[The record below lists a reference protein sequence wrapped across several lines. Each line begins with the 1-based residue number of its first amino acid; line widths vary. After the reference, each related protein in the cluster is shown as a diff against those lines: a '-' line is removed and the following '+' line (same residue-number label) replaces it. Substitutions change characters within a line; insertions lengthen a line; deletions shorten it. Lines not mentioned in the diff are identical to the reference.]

1 MKAMSKFWTALVVGV
16 AVMAVSTHSW
26 AVSLSNTNISW
37 SKFTSLADTSS
48 PVGIPFSDTF
58 IFAGGPKGE
67 ITSGVFTGIGDAAGL
82 YVYIYQI
89 KVYSTPPGKVDELS
103 IPLLGPGPTTVLV
116 TGVGSVSSFYI
127 GVGDP
132 LDPTDDVP
140 SGFFYG
146 QGNKAP
152 VGSTFTSP
160 PPVISF
166 SWFNNEVFQGQ
177 ASYIVGFFSPVLPT
191 TTMANL
197 SDSGAETKFPL
208 VYTPSPEPSISLLL
222 GAGLLGGIIWS
233 RGRKRMKK
241 A

>member
-26 AVSLSNTNISW
+26 AVPLSNTNISW
-37 SKFTSLADTSS
+37 SQFTSLADLSS

-58 IFAGGPKGE
+58 AFAGGPEGE
-67 ITSGVFTGIGDAAGL
+67 ITSGVFTGIDNAAGL

-89 KVYSTPPGKVDELS
+89 KVYSTPSGKVDELS
-103 IPLLGPGPTTVLV
+103 IPLLGPGPTTVSV
-116 TGVGSVSSFYI
+116 SGVGNVSSFYI
-127 GVGDP
+127 GSG
-132 LDPTDDVP
+132 VP

-146 QGNKAP
+146 QGDKAP
-152 VGSTFTSP
+152 FGSTFTSP

-166 SWFNNEVFQGQ
+166 SWFDNEVSQGQ

-191 TTMANL
+191 MTLANL
-197 SDSGAETKFPL
+197 SDSGPETKFPL

-222 GAGLLGGIIWS
+222 GAGLLGGVIWS

>member
-1 MKAMSKFWTALVVGV
+1 MKAMSKLWTALVVGV

-26 AVSLSNTNISW
+26 AVPLSNTNISW
-37 SKFTSLADTSS
+37 STFTSLADTSS

-67 ITSGVFTGIGDAAGL
+67 ITSGVFTGIGYAAGL

-89 KVYSTPPGKVDELS
+89 KVYSTPSGKVDELS
-103 IPLLGPGPTTVLV
+103 IPLLGPGPTTVWV
-116 TGVGSVSSFYI
+116 TGVGNVSSFYI
-127 GVGDP
+127 GSG
-132 LDPTDDVP
+132 VP
-140 SGFFYG
+140 AGFFYG

-191 TTMANL
+191 TTKANL
-197 SDSGAETKFPL
+197 SDSGEETKFPR

-222 GAGLLGGIIWS
+222 GAGLLGGVIWS